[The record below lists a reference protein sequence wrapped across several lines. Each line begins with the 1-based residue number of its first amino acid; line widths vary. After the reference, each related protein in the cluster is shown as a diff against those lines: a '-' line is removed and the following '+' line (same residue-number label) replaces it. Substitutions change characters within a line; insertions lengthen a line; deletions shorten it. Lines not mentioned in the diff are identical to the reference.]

1 VYSYHVNATFLRL
14 IPHSTTIGTA
24 HEWMSSSQDSD
35 RAFHALSPAH
45 TAHPLLVMG
54 VGEIIGAINLT
65 FFIQFPLA
73 KNFQG

>member
-1 VYSYHVNATFLRL
+1 
-14 IPHSTTIGTA
+14 
-24 HEWMSSSQDSD
+24 MSSSQDSD